1 MIPDEAVK
9 KVPRIKYKNIPESE
23 YNTIQELVRQVLKI
37 SKDENDS
44 NEVAI
49 TYDMDT
55 MERIQ
60 KREEYIGVVLGSEHE
75 VDPMSST
82 ISYHL
87 IVSAKECIILVS
99 KKFKELTESSRS
111 LFKELF
117 YGRSGLW

>member
-9 KVPRIKYKNIPESE
+9 KVPRIKYKNIQES
-23 YNTIQELVRQVLKI
+23 
-37 SKDENDS
+37 ENDS

-117 YGRSGLW
+117 YGRSGL